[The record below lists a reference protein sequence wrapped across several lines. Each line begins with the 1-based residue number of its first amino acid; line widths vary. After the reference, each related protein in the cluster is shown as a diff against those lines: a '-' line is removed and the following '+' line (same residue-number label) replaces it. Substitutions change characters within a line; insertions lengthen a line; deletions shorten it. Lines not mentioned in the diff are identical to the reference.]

1 MRFSCLKLLR
11 LRLLIIF
18 LALSMPSPW
27 ARAQVQGDVP
37 KIVGTW
43 KLNLAK
49 SQFGGPPTKNLI
61 HTWTWNGETLSHSIG
76 ENKPNWS
83 AKFDGKTY
91 PVSGAEN
98 GSVRLTR
105 IDAYT
110 TQLIETN
117 GKVTS
122 NFRQV
127 VSKDGKTLTITRKAT
142 TESGQPVVDIEV
154 FERL

>member
-1 MRFSCLKLLR
+1 MRFAGLKPLGLE
-11 LRLLIIF
+11 LLLILF
-18 LALSMPSPW
+18 TLSMLSPW
-27 ARAQVQGDVP
+27 ARAQGDAP

-43 KLNLAK
+43 KLNLEK
-49 SQFGGPPTKNLI
+49 SHFGGPPTRNLV
-61 HTWTWNGETLSHSIG
+61 HKWTWDGATLSHSIG

-83 AKFDGKTY
+83 AKFDGKPY

-105 IDAYT
+105 VDAYT

-127 VSKDGKTLTITRKAT
+127 VSKDGNTLTITRKSTNEA
-142 TESGQPVVDIEV
+142 GQPVVDIEV
-154 FERL
+154 FDRQ

>member
-1 MRFSCLKLLR
+1 MRFAGLNLLS
-11 LRLLIIF
+11 LQSLLIF
-18 LALSMPSPW
+18 FALSALSPQ
-27 ARAQVQGDVP
+27 ARAQGEVP

-49 SQFGGPPTKNLI
+49 SQFGGPPTRNLV
-61 HTWTWNGETLSHSIG
+61 HKWTWDGEALSHSIG
-76 ENKPNWS
+76 DNKPNWS
-83 AKFDGKTY
+83 AKFDGKPY

-105 IDAYT
+105 VDAYT

-117 GKVTS
+117 GKITS

-127 VSKDGKTLTITRKAT
+127 VSKDGKTLTITRKST
-142 TESGQPVVDIEV
+142 TEAGQPVVDIEV
-154 FERL
+154 FDRQ